1 MTGLD
6 INVLV
11 AAHRPE
17 HGDHSRAKQWTEH
30 ALASGEP
37 LVLFDLVASGFVRV
51 VTSPRVFV
59 SPTTIENALAV
70 LARLRGQAALLSLSA
85 GPRHAEIFAG
95 CCLEADARGNL
106 VTDAHLAALAIEHN
120 CSWAS
125 FDRDFARFKSLRWFS
140 PS

>member
-1 MTGLD
+1 MIALD

-17 HGDHSRAKQWTEH
+17 HVDHPRAKQWIED
-30 ALASGEP
+30 ALTRGET

-59 SPTTIENALAV
+59 SPTKLEDALTL
-70 LARLRGQAALLSLSA
+70 LAELRAQAALLSLSA
-85 GPRHAEIFAG
+85 GTRHPEIFAA
-95 CCLEADARGNL
+95 CCIEADARGNL

-120 CSWAS
+120 CTWAS
-125 FDRDFARFKSLRWFS
+125 FDRDFARFKSLRWIT
-140 PS
+140 P